1 MKKIAFWSLT
11 RINNTTCIGVGVR
24 ILKMKR
30 KEGRAN
36 AEQFN
41 FGNYLDK
48 LIVYS

>member
-1 MKKIAFWSLT
+1 MKKIAYWSLT
-11 RINNTTCIGVGVR
+11 RINNTCIGVEIR

-30 KEGRAN
+30 QDGRAN

-48 LIVYS
+48 LIVDS